1 MLYREP
7 LKDTWAEQRLFNN
20 RIVWALTGLV
30 LLTGLLASRLI
41 NLQVVEYQRYADLSH
56 GNRIRIQPL
65 APTRGI
71 IFDRNGVVMAENLP
85 VYQMVLIPEQVS
97 DLDGTL
103 DRLGELKLIDEEQ
116 RQRFFQRKRGK
127 RSFDAVPLRYRLND
141 EELAR
146 LSVHRHELPGVDIQA
161 ALVRS
166 YPLGSSAVHVLGY
179 VGALSESDL
188 RTVEASRYAATSHI
202 GKIGIE
208 HQYENQLH
216 GEPGNRQLLV
226 NAQGR
231 EMDAKGGAREELLR
245 NRKDPVPGSDLVLS
259 LDSRLQ
265 AVAETALANRRGT
278 VVVVDVN
285 NGDILAMVSQP
296 GFDPNRFSAGGMSN
310 EEYLALRNDIDKPLF
325 NRALSGTYPPGSIVK
340 PFIALAGLEY
350 RAFTARHSILCEGYY
365 SIPGNEHRYRDWKK
379 EGHGETNLSD
389 AVAESC
395 DVFFYMLAMDLGIDR
410 IHAMLADFGFGETT
424 GLDIPNEKSGLLPSR
439 DWKRGAFSRRSDQ
452 IWFPG
457 ETVIT
462 GIGQG
467 YMLATPLQLAHFTAT
482 IATRG
487 KRFRPRL
494 VTALRNPLSGETT
507 EIPPQELAPVE
518 LADDRHWDV
527 IHRAMD
533 AAMNT
538 PRGTGWSTSLGAAY
552 KMAGKTGSA
561 QVFSVGQEEEYDEEE
576 IDERLRDHALFVAFA
591 PLENPQIAISVLVE
605 NGGSGGRAAG
615 PVVRQILDAWF
626 QGQKR

>member
-1 MLYREP
+1 MLRHEP
-7 LKDTWAEQRLFNN
+7 LKDTWAEQRLFNS
-20 RIVWALTGLV
+20 RIIWALAGLL
-30 LLTGLLASRLI
+30 LLTGLLASRLVK
-41 NLQVVEYQRYADLSH
+41 LQVVEYQRYTNLSH

-85 VYQMVLIPEQVS
+85 AYQMVLIPEQVS
-97 DLDGTL
+97 DLEGTL
-103 DRLGELKLIDEEQ
+103 ERLTELKLIDEEQ
-116 RQRFFQRKRGK
+116 KQRFFERKRSK
-127 RSFDAVPLRYRLND
+127 RSFDAVPLRYRLTD

-146 LSVHRHELPGVDIQA
+146 LSVHRHELPGVDVQA

-188 RTVEASRYAATSHI
+188 QRVEASRYAATSHI
-202 GKIGIE
+202 GKNGIE
-208 HQYENQLH
+208 HHYEKRLH

-231 EMDAKGGAREELLR
+231 EMDAKGSTREELVR
-245 NRKDPVPGSDLVLS
+245 NRKESVPGSDLILS
-259 LDSRLQ
+259 LDSELQ
-265 AVAETALANRRGT
+265 TTAESALEGRRGT
-278 VVVVDVN
+278 VVVIDVT
-285 NGDILAMVSQP
+285 NGDILALVSQP

-310 EEYLALRNDIDKPLF
+310 EEYLALQNDADKPLF

-350 RAFTARHSILCEGYY
+350 RAVTRGQSILCEGYY

-379 EGHGETNLSD
+379 EGHGVTNVHD
-389 AVAESC
+389 AITESC
-395 DVFFYMLAMDLGIDR
+395 DVFFYMLAMELGIDR
-410 IHAMLADFGFGETT
+410 IHAMLADFGFGEPT
-424 GLDIPNEKSGLLPSR
+424 GTDLPNEKSGLLPSR
-439 DWKRGAFSRRSDQ
+439 GWKRGHFSRRSDR

-467 YMLATPLQLAHFTAT
+467 YMLATPLQLTHFTAT
-482 IATRG
+482 MATRG
-487 KRFRPRL
+487 KRFKPRL
-494 VTALRNPLSGETT
+494 VTAFRDPLSGETT

-518 LADDRHWDV
+518 LSDDRHWDD
-527 IHRAMD
+527 IHRAMG
-533 AAMNT
+533 AVMNT
-538 PRGTGWSTSLGAAY
+538 PRGTGWSASLGAAY
-552 KMAGKTGSA
+552 KMAGKSGSA

-576 IDERLRDHALFVAFA
+576 IDERLRDHALFVAFT

-615 PVVRQILDAWF
+615 PVVRKVLDAWY
-626 QGQKR
+626 QGQNP

>member
-1 MLYREP
+1 MLTRDP
-7 LKDTWAEQRLFNN
+7 IKDTWAEQRLFNK
-20 RIVWALTGLV
+20 RIIWALTGLL
-30 LLTGLLASRLI
+30 LLTGLLTSRLI
-41 NLQVVEYQRYADLSH
+41 NLQVVEYQRYTDLSH

-85 VYQMVLIPEQVS
+85 AYQMVLIPEQVA

-103 DRLGELKLIDEEQ
+103 DRLTELNLIDEEQ
-116 RQRFFQRKRGK
+116 RQRFFQRRRGK
-127 RSFDAVPLRYRLND
+127 RNFEPVPLRYRLND

-146 LSVHRHELPGVDIQA
+146 LSVHRHELPGVDILA

-166 YPLGSSAVHVLGY
+166 YPLESSAVHVLGY

-188 RTVEASRYAATSHI
+188 QRVEASRYAATSHI

-208 HQYENQLH
+208 REYEDRLH
-216 GEPGNRQLLV
+216 GEPGNRLLLV

-245 NRKDPVPGSDLVLS
+245 NRREPVPGSDLILS
-259 LDSRLQ
+259 LDSKLQ
-265 AVAETALANRRGT
+265 AAAATALMGRRGT

-285 NGDILAMVSQP
+285 NGDVLALVSQP
-296 GFDPNRFSAGGMSN
+296 DFDPNRFSAGGMSN
-310 EEYLALRNDIDKPLF
+310 EEFLVLQNDLDKPLF
-325 NRALSGTYPPGSIVK
+325 NRALSGSYPPGSIVK

-350 RAFTARHSILCEGYY
+350 RAITPGHSILCEGHY

-379 EGHGETNLSD
+379 EGHGEINVHD
-389 AVAESC
+389 AIAESC
-395 DVFFYMLAMDLGIDR
+395 DVFFYMLAMELGIDR
-410 IHAMLADFGFGETT
+410 IHAMLADFGFGERT

-467 YMLATPLQLAHFTAT
+467 YMLATPLQLTQFTAT
-482 IATRG
+482 VATRG

-494 VTALRNPLSGETT
+494 VTAFRDPLSGETT
-507 EIPPQELAPVE
+507 EIPPQELPTVE
-518 LADDRHWDV
+518 LADDRHWDS

-533 AAMNT
+533 AVMNT
-538 PRGTGWSTSLGAAY
+538 PRGTGWSAALGAEY
-552 KMAGKTGSA
+552 KMAGKSGSA

-591 PLENPQIAISVLVE
+591 PLEKPQIAISVLVE
-605 NGGSGGRAAG
+605 NAGSGGRAAG
-615 PVVRQILDAWF
+615 PVVRQVLDAWF
-626 QGQKR
+626 NGQRQ

>member
-1 MLYREP
+1 
-7 LKDTWAEQRLFNN
+7 
-20 RIVWALTGLV
+20 
-30 LLTGLLASRLI
+30 
-41 NLQVVEYQRYADLSH
+41 
-56 GNRIRIQPL
+56 
-65 APTRGI
+65 
-71 IFDRNGVVMAENLP
+71 
-85 VYQMVLIPEQVS
+85 
-97 DLDGTL
+97 
-103 DRLGELKLIDEEQ
+103 
-116 RQRFFQRKRGK
+116 
-127 RSFDAVPLRYRLND
+127 
-141 EELAR
+141 
-146 LSVHRHELPGVDIQA
+146 
-161 ALVRS
+161 
-166 YPLGSSAVHVLGY
+166 
-179 VGALSESDL
+179 
-188 RTVEASRYAATSHI
+188 
-202 GKIGIE
+202 
-208 HQYENQLH
+208 
-216 GEPGNRQLLV
+216 
-226 NAQGR
+226 
-231 EMDAKGGAREELLR
+231 
-245 NRKDPVPGSDLVLS
+245 
-259 LDSRLQ
+259 
-265 AVAETALANRRGT
+265 
-278 VVVVDVN
+278 
-285 NGDILAMVSQP
+285 
-296 GFDPNRFSAGGMSN
+296 
-310 EEYLALRNDIDKPLF
+310 
-325 NRALSGTYPPGSIVK
+325 
-340 PFIALAGLEY
+340 
-350 RAFTARHSILCEGYY
+350 
-365 SIPGNEHRYRDWKK
+365 
-379 EGHGETNLSD
+379 
-389 AVAESC
+389 
-395 DVFFYMLAMDLGIDR
+395 
-410 IHAMLADFGFGETT
+410 
-424 GLDIPNEKSGLLPSR
+424 
-439 DWKRGAFSRRSDQ
+439 RGAFSRRSDQ

-467 YMLATPLQLAHFTAT
+467 YMLATPLQLAHFTAI

>member
-1 MLYREP
+1 MLRHEP

-20 RIVWALTGLV
+20 RIFWAFTGLL
-30 LLTGLLASRLI
+30 LLTGLLTSRLI
-41 NLQVVEYQRYADLSH
+41 NLQVVEHQRYADLSH

-71 IFDRNGVVMAENLP
+71 IFDRNGIVMAENLP
-85 VYQMVLIPEQVS
+85 AYQMVLIPEQVS

-103 DRLGELKLIDEEQ
+103 DRLSELKLIDEQQ
-116 RQRFFQRKRGK
+116 RQRFFRRKRGK
-127 RSFDAVPLRYRLND
+127 RSFEAVPLRYRLSD

-166 YPLGSSAVHVLGY
+166 YPLGSTAVHVLGY

-188 RTVEASRYAATSHI
+188 QRVETSRYAATSHI

-208 HQYENQLH
+208 GQYEDRLH
-216 GEPGNRQLLV
+216 GQPGHRQLLV

-231 EMDAKGGAREELLR
+231 EMDARGEAREELLR
-245 NRKDPVPGSDLVLS
+245 NRQEPVPGSDLILS
-259 LDSRLQ
+259 LDSHLQ
-265 AVAETALANRRGT
+265 AVAEAALADRRGT
-278 VVVVDVN
+278 VVVIDVN
-285 NGDILAMVSQP
+285 NGDILALVSQP

-310 EEYLALRNDIDKPLF
+310 EEYLALQNDIDKPLF
-325 NRALSGTYPPGSIVK
+325 NRALSGNYPPGSIVK

-350 RAFTARHSILCEGYY
+350 RAVTPDHSIFCEGYY

-379 EGHGETNLSD
+379 EGHGEINLH
-389 AVAESC
+389 AAITESC
-395 DVFFYMLAMDLGIDR
+395 DVFFYMLAMELGIDR
-410 IHAMLADFGFGETT
+410 IHAMLADFGFGQPT
-424 GLDIPNEKSGLLPSR
+424 GVDLPGEKSGLLPSR
-439 DWKRGAFSRRSDQ
+439 DWKRGAFDRRSER

-467 YMLATPLQLAHFTAT
+467 YMLATPLQLTHFTAT
-482 IATRG
+482 LATRG
-487 KRFRPRL
+487 KRFKPRL
-494 VTALRNPLSGETT
+494 VTAFRDPLSGQIT
-507 EIPPQELAPVE
+507 EIPAQELAPVE
-518 LADDRHWDV
+518 LADDRYWDD
-527 IHRAMD
+527 IHRAMG
-533 AAMNT
+533 AVMNT
-538 PRGTGWSTSLGAAY
+538 PRGTGWAAALGAGY
-552 KMAGKTGSA
+552 KIAGKSGSA

-591 PLENPQIAISVLVE
+591 PMENPQIAISVLVE

-615 PVVRQILDAWF
+615 PVVRRVFDAWF
-626 QGQKR
+626 EEHRQ

>member
-1 MLYREP
+1 MLRHEP
-7 LKDTWAEQRLFNN
+7 LKDTWAEQRLFNS
-20 RIVWALTGLV
+20 RIIWALAGLL
-30 LLTGLLASRLI
+30 LLTGLLASRLVK
-41 NLQVVEYQRYADLSH
+41 LQVVEYQRYTNLSH

-85 VYQMVLIPEQVS
+85 AYQMVLIPEQVS
-97 DLDGTL
+97 DLVGTL
-103 DRLGELKLIDEEQ
+103 DRLTELKLIDEEQ
-116 RQRFFQRKRGK
+116 KQRFFERKRSK

-146 LSVHRHELPGVDIQA
+146 LSVHRHELPGVDVQA

-188 RTVEASRYAATSHI
+188 QRVEASRYAATSHI

-208 HQYENQLH
+208 REYEDRLH
-216 GEPGNRQLLV
+216 GEPGNRLLLV

-245 NRKDPVPGSDLVLS
+245 NRREPVPGSDLILS
-259 LDSRLQ
+259 LDSKLQ
-265 AVAETALANRRGT
+265 AAAETALTGRRGT

-285 NGDILAMVSQP
+285 NGDVLALVSQP
-296 GFDPNRFSAGGMSN
+296 DFDPNRFGAGGMSN
-310 EEYLALRNDIDKPLF
+310 EEFLALQNDLDKPLF
-325 NRALSGTYPPGSIVK
+325 NRALSGSYPPGSIVK

-350 RAFTARHSILCEGYY
+350 RAITPGHSILCEGHY
-365 SIPGNEHRYRDWKK
+365 SIPGIEHRYRDWKK
-379 EGHGETNLSD
+379 EGHGEINVHD
-389 AVAESC
+389 AIAESC
-395 DVFFYMLAMDLGIDR
+395 DVFFYMLAMELGIDR
-410 IHAMLADFGFGETT
+410 IHAMLADFGFGERT

-467 YMLATPLQLAHFTAT
+467 YMLATPLQLTQFTAT
-482 IATRG
+482 VATRG

-494 VTALRNPLSGETT
+494 VTAFRDPLSGETT
-507 EIPPQELAPVE
+507 EIPPQELPTVE
-518 LADDRHWDV
+518 LADDRHWDS

-533 AAMNT
+533 AVMNT
-538 PRGTGWSTSLGAAY
+538 PRGTGWSAALGAEY
-552 KMAGKTGSA
+552 KMAGKSGSA
-561 QVFSVGQEEEYDEEE
+561 QVFSVGQEEEYEEEE

-615 PVVRQILDAWF
+615 PVVRKVLDAWY
-626 QGQKR
+626 QGQNP